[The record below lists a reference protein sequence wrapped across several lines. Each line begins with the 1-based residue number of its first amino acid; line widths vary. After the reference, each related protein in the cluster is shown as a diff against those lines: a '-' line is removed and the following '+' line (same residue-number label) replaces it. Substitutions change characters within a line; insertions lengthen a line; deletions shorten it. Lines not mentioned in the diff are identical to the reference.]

1 MKGLILDYNSSEA
14 FVLLEDDTVTTIPIN
29 SLPSIKPIGS
39 NVSLTNLYNKNNH
52 NSNCY
57 NKNIDLF

>member
-1 MKGLILDYNSSEA
+1 MKGLILDYNTTEA
-14 FVLLEDDTVTTIPIN
+14 FVLLEDDTVTTIPIA

-39 NVSLTNLYNKNNH
+39 NISLNNLYNKNNH

-57 NKNIDLF
+57 NTIDFM